1 MGQQSYGRRM
11 AALAA
16 AVGLCLFLFGLVAG
30 NRLPAGNRIA
40 SVAILGAVCA
50 VAIWMFVRRVLE
62 RVGAAVDAM
71 TLRLQAAAR
80 GDLASPCP
88 GEVRGALPQLAA
100 AFDGLISQ
108 VQANLDDVHA
118 LAMYDAVTALPN
130 RLYFRGEAERVLSE
144 TRPGSR
150 SGLFFIDLD
159 RFKSVNDTLGHAYGD
174 QLLVMVANRLSGVVT
189 AEIGRRVAAA
199 PLIARLA
206 GDEFTIL
213 IVEISEEEAWRVS
226 RQMIAALAEPF
237 GLAGKSVAIGASI
250 GIAMSPD
257 HGLDLPTLMRAA
269 DIAMYHAKDR
279 GRGQVQLYSDALAL
293 QIEDRKTLERAL
305 RAAAESGEFEL
316 LFQPQVAAIDGRPL
330 AVEALIRWNH
340 PDKGVQLPGNFMGV
354 AEDSGVIFA
363 IGDWVMANLAGT
375 IVRWADAGLAQ
386 RFALNVSHRQLD
398 QGDFC
403 DRLIAALDRAGVAP
417 SLVEIEVNEDVVMQA
432 DAAAIAG
439 LARLQSLG
447 VTIAIDNF
455 GTGYTNFAR
464 LRDMPVDRLKLD
476 RSLIADIAESAE
488 ARAVV
493 QAIISLLH
501 ELGYEAVAQ
510 GVETPQQID
519 VLRVLGC
526 DALQG
531 YAIAKPMDQAALWQ
545 WAAEQ
550 RPSPRRG
557 DQLR

>member
-1 MGQQSYGRRM
+1 M

-30 NRLPAGNRIA
+30 HGVAASYRLA

-50 VAIWMFVRRVLE
+50 VSIWMYLRRVLE
-62 RVGAAVDAM
+62 RTGAAVDAM

-88 GEVRGALPQLAA
+88 AEVRSGLPQLAT
-100 AFDGLISQ
+100 AFDGLIGQ

-130 RLYFRGEAERVLSE
+130 RLYFRGEAERVLAE
-144 TRPGSR
+144 TRTGSR

-189 AEIGRRVAAA
+189 SEIGRRVAAA

-213 IVEISEEEAWRVS
+213 IAEISEEEARRVS
-226 RQMIAALAEPF
+226 HQMIAALTEPF

-257 HGLDLPTLMRAA
+257 HGGDLSTLMRAA

-279 GRGQVQLYSDALAL
+279 GRGQVQFYSDTLAL
-293 QIEDRKTLERAL
+293 QIEDKQTLERAL
-305 RAAAESGEFEL
+305 RAAAAAGEFEL
-316 LFQPQVAAIDGRPL
+316 VFQPQVSAAEGWPL

-340 PDKGVQLPGNFMGV
+340 PDKGLQLPGNFMGV
-354 AEDSGVIFA
+354 AEDSGISVA
-363 IGDWVMANLAGT
+363 IGDWVMDNVAGT
-375 IVRWADAGLAQ
+375 IARWAEAGMDQ
-386 RFALNVSHRQLD
+386 RFALNVSHRQLG

-403 DRLIAALDRAGVAP
+403 DRLIAALDRAGATL
-417 SLVEIEVNEDVVMQA
+417 SLVEIEVGENVVMQA
-432 DAAAIAG
+432 DAAALEG
-439 LARLQSLG
+439 LARLRSLG
-447 VTIAIDNF
+447 VRVSIDNF

-476 RSLIADIAESAE
+476 RSLIVDIADSAE
-488 ARAVV
+488 ARAVAHAV
-493 QAIISLLH
+493 VSLMH
-501 ELGYEAVAQ
+501 GLGYEVVAE
-510 GVETPQQID
+510 GVENLRQIE
-519 VLRVLGC
+519 VLRVIGC
-526 DALQG
+526 DAIQG
-531 YAIAKPMDQAALWQ
+531 HAIARPMDETALRH
-545 WAAEQ
+545 WALERMDRPRGRSLSDQ
-550 RPSPRRG
+550 RA
-557 DQLR
+557 